1 MMMVSSMIMMIMLTI
16 VTIFKCVTMCP
27 VEMSMVVADGSS
39 CLKSKCSSTVMTIL
53 AILAFM
59 TILAI
64 FLSMFSFNSI
74 ARYFDSELQG
84 DTREMELYF
93 FAGDARELELYGDTR
108 EGVGFRNHQI

>member
-1 MMMVSSMIMMIMLTI
+1 MGIMMMVSSMIMMIMLTI

-59 TILAI
+59 TI
-64 FLSMFSFNSI
+64 FLSMFSFNSKI
-74 ARYFDSELQG
+74 F
-84 DTREMELYF
+84 
-93 FAGDARELELYGDTR
+93 
-108 EGVGFRNHQI
+108 